1 MQTFVKVR
9 VIGIVQGVGFR
20 AWTQVEAESRGISGY
35 VRNRLNGEVEAVLVG
50 PVEAVKSLCEALWHG
65 PRLARVEKV
74 EVEETDARILDDAGV
89 EQGFVQLGTV

>member
-1 MQTFVKVR
+1 MQKIVR
-9 VIGIVQGVGFR
+9 VTISGIVQGVGYR

-50 PVEAVKSLCEALWHG
+50 PVEAVKSLCEAFWHG

-74 EVEETDARILDDAGV
+74 EVEEADACILNDTGV